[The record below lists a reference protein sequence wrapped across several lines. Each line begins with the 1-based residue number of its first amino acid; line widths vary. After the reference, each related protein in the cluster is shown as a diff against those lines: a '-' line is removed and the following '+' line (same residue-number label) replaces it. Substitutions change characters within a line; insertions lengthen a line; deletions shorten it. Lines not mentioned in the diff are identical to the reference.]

1 MPGIPSAEEVAQKRM
16 DLAKLNAM
24 LLEKIKELTLYSIQ
38 LEKTSQQQS
47 QELQSIKQKQIQF
60 EQMIREIVNRK

>member
-1 MPGIPSAEEVAQKRM
+1 
-16 DLAKLNAM
+16 M